1 MQILLRPSSVFNLR
15 TNFEVVFDILQVLSD
30 QKHKKHKF
38 LFTKKLLLLESLLFN
53 FANPSGLLVFVLEI
67 PNNFHQF
74 LEPSSKSP
82 QFISFLT
89 AMR

>member
-1 MQILLRPSSVFNLR
+1 MQILLRLSSVFNLR

-53 FANPSGLLVFVLEI
+53 FANPSGLLVFVLGI
-67 PNNFHQF
+67 PNNFHQCS
-74 LEPSSKSP
+74 ERSG
-82 QFISFLT
+82 
-89 AMR
+89 